1 MASPL
6 SDDERD
12 QVLRW
17 LRFTIEGLP
26 VPSARKARAPQE
38 TFGQRLARLR
48 KARGLSQTALGKRIG
63 ISQRMVAYYE
73 VESDRPPAHLLPA
86 LAKALS
92 VSIDDLMAAGHLPS
106 EPVEV
111 DVRVWRRFQRL
122 QALPPDA
129 KTTVLKIL
137 DSLLDRYGTPDQEA
151 ER

>member
-1 MASPL
+1 M
-6 SDDERD
+6 
-12 QVLRW
+12 
-17 LRFTIEGLP
+17 
-26 VPSARKARAPQE
+26 
-38 TFGQRLARLR
+38 
-48 KARGLSQTALGKRIG
+48 
-63 ISQRMVAYYE
+63 
-73 VESDRPPAHLLPA
+73 PA

-137 DSLLDRYGTPDQEA
+137 DSLLNRYGAPEEA
-151 ER
+151 DR

>member
-1 MASPL
+1 MSSHLP
-6 SDDERD
+6 SEDTGR
-12 QVLRW
+12 VLRW

-26 VPSARKARAPQE
+26 VPSARKARAPHE

-48 KARGLSQTALGKRIG
+48 KARGLSQTALGKQIG
-63 ISQRMVAYYE
+63 ISKRMVVYYE

-86 LAKALS
+86 IAKALT
-92 VSIDDLMAAGHLPS
+92 VSIDDLMATGHLPS

-129 KTTVLKIL
+129 RKTVLKIL
-137 DSLLDRYGTPDQEA
+137 DSLLDRYGDPDQEA
-151 ER
+151 DR